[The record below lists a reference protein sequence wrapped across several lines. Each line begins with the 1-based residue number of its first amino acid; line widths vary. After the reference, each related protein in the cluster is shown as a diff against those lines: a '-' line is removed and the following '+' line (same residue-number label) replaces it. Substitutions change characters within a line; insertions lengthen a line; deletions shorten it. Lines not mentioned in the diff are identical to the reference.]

1 MCVANGSRESHL
13 REIKMGVTVIKGYEG
28 DYDDE
33 GTGST
38 VTFTSHKAPEKA
50 GPTPA
55 EIAEYWRRNTP
66 QLQIVPVSDAI
77 RPTRKSRSMMEIP
90 AALRPAPKPANA
102 AVTYKM
108 AAPAYTH

>member
-38 VTFTSHKAPEKA
+38 VTFVTSKPEIKTE
-50 GPTPA
+50 PTPA

-66 QLQIVPVSDAI
+66 QLQIVPVSETI
-77 RPTRKSRSMMEIP
+77 RPTRKSRPMMEMP
-90 AALRPAPKPANA
+90 VALRPAPQPANA

-108 AAPAYTH
+108 AAPTYTH